1 MEGMEEKKSV
11 EELIGILERNTADL
25 QKAPLHGTESVWPV
39 RKIVDAL
46 RETAERLGNLSDERA
61 VRPLVEAVKEDDR
74 RLGNERIW
82 KTEVKWAAQAAV
94 KALTKIEGREAI
106 GGLIETLGS
115 NNLEVRLTIARE
127 LAKTNDDRAI
137 SALKNASLQV
147 EVKEGTGEI
156 TLPALRMS
164 QDAAPIE
171 IKRVTIRKQC
181 VWCEHFADPEFFD
194 PGYPRGG
201 GYCRVKNGPTE
212 FDSVCDSFKP
222 NSRGSWWLQT
232 DYMRTKYPQVSVW
245 WKTA

>member
-1 MEGMEEKKSV
+1 MEEKKSV
-11 EELIGILERNTADL
+11 EELISILERNTADL
-25 QKAPLHGTESVWPV
+25 REAPLDGTESIWPV

-46 RETAERLGNLSDERA
+46 KETAERLGNISDKRA
-61 VRPLVEAVKEDDR
+61 VRPLVEAVKEADR
-74 RLGNERIW
+74 RLRNERIW
-82 KTEVKWAAQAAV
+82 KTEVKWATQAAV
-94 KALTKIEGREAI
+94 RALAKIGGREAI

-115 NNLEVRLTIARE
+115 NNLEVRLTVARE
-127 LAKTNDDRAI
+127 LAKSSDDRAV
-137 SALKNASLQV
+137 SALKNAGLQV
-147 EVKEGTGEI
+147 EVKEATGEI

-194 PGYPRGG
+194 PAYPRGG

-212 FDSVCDSFKP
+212 FDSVCDSFTP
-222 NSRGSWWLQT
+222 NYRGSWWLQT

-245 WKTA
+245 WKTT